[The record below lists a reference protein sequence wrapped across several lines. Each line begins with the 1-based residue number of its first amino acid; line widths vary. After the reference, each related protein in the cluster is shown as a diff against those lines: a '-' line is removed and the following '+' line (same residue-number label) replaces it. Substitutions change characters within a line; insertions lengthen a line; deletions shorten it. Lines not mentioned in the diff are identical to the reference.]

1 MGKDHDQWITIG
13 DREAVHSGVLRATRG
28 RTVTA
33 RRCPATHTS
42 FLEPPSEQAHLPA
55 EQPSSREDPRLPAA
69 DAHPCRPRDS
79 RVPPQQGSRP
89 SVRLICSTGH
99 DVLPT
104 DNRLRR
110 REDFATA
117 VRRGRRAGRPLLV
130 VHLRS
135 GSTDPHASGESAPP
149 TRAGFVVSK
158 AVGGAV
164 VRNQVKR
171 RLRHL
176 MRERLSE
183 LRPGSLVV
191 VRALPGAGDADH
203 AQLARDLDAALQ
215 RLQGRGAR

>member
-1 MGKDHDQWITIG
+1 M
-13 DREAVHSGVLRATRG
+13 
-28 RTVTA
+28 
-33 RRCPATHTS
+33 
-42 FLEPPSEQAHLPA
+42 
-55 EQPSSREDPRLPAA
+55 
-69 DAHPCRPRDS
+69 
-79 RVPPQQGSRP
+79 
-89 SVRLICSTGH
+89 
-99 DVLPT
+99 LPT
-104 DNRLRR
+104 ENRLRR

-135 GSTDPHASGESAPP
+135 GATNPHAPGESAPP

-176 MRERLSE
+176 VRDRLAE
-183 LRPGSLVV
+183 LPPGSLVV
-191 VRALPGAGDADH
+191 VRALPGAGDAEN

-215 RLQGRGAR
+215 RLLGGGTR